1 MTKVVFS
8 QTDRFAQIRTAVTD
22 ICVNA
27 AIADDLETDIED
39 YIDIALPVLEYAFPE
54 VECFG
59 DTDTR
64 RAAKIAAHEA
74 REAAKHLPTLGAQMK
89 HISENIDCSM
99 LLDDILHMVT
109 CDSDEYEYEGNNA
122 MCAIFDKLVA

>member
-8 QTDRFAQIRTAVTD
+8 QTERFAQIRTAVTD

-64 RAAKIAAHEA
+64 RAAKIAAYEA

-109 CDSDEYEYEGNNA
+109 CDSDEYEYEGGNA

>member
-8 QTDRFAQIRTAVTD
+8 QTERFAHIRNAVTD
-22 ICVNA
+22 ICINA
-27 AIADDLETDIED
+27 AIPDSPETVIED
-39 YIDIALPVLEYAFPE
+39 YIDIALPVLDYAFPE

-64 RAAKIAAHEA
+64 RAAKIAAYEA

-89 HISENIDCSM
+89 HINDNIDCSM

-109 CDSDEYEYEGNNA
+109 CDSDEYEYEGGNA
-122 MCAIFDKLVA
+122 MYSILDKLVA

>member
-8 QTDRFAQIRTAVTD
+8 QTERFALIRSAVTD
-22 ICVNA
+22 ICINA
-27 AIADDLETDIED
+27 ARPGDHQTDIED

-64 RAAKIAAHEA
+64 RAAKIAAYEA
-74 REAAKHLPTLGAQMK
+74 QEAAKHLPTLGAQMK
-89 HISENIDCSM
+89 HINDNIDCSM
-99 LLDDILHMVT
+99 LLNDILHMVT
-109 CDSDEYEYEGNNA
+109 CESDEYEYEGGNA
-122 MCAIFDKLVA
+122 LYSIIEMLDA